1 MATMH
6 MEYKDNTSILK
17 VEGALSIQDASA
29 LRDCLL
35 KALGLAESLLID
47 LSGAEAIDLACLQVL
62 CSAHKTY
69 SLTHKGIRM
78 AGELPEGVV
87 RSLFQSPSRRK
98 AAIEYPMARACG
110 PQEGKMGKKIL
121 SVDDSASIRQLVTF
135 TLQKEGYEVVEA
147 VDGQDALVKVKSRQW
162 TW

>member
-17 VEGALSIQDASA
+17 VEGVLSIQDASA

-47 LSGAEAIDLACLQVL
+47 LSGSEAIDLACLQVL

-69 SLTHKGIRM
+69 SLAHKGIRM
-78 AGELPEGVV
+78 AGELSGGVV
-87 RSLFQSPSRRK
+87 RSLF
-98 AAIEYPMARACG
+98 AIALSAEGCDRVSHG
-110 PQEGKMGKKIL
+110 PCLWATGGK
-121 SVDDSASIRQLVTF
+121 
-135 TLQKEGYEVVEA
+135 
-147 VDGQDALVKVKSRQW
+147 DG
-162 TW
+162 

>member
-17 VEGALSIQDASA
+17 VEGVLSIQDASA

-47 LSGAEAIDLACLQVL
+47 LSGSEAIDLACLQVL

-78 AGELPEGVV
+78 AGELSGGVV
-87 RSLFQSPSRRK
+87 RSLF
-98 AAIEYPMARACG
+98 AIALSAEGCDRVSHG
-110 PQEGKMGKKIL
+110 PCLWATGGK
-121 SVDDSASIRQLVTF
+121 
-135 TLQKEGYEVVEA
+135 
-147 VDGQDALVKVKSRQW
+147 DG
-162 TW
+162 